1 MSYQQQFPL
10 MTKGHGDMHDITEE
24 VAAIVISSGIR
35 TGAVSPSKA
44 QREMIPN
51 ELCDSD
57 GQLTQSISLVEN
69 YWSVHSSG
77 ATAANPALPSG
88 ATRSA
93 RFLGVLKDAE
103 VLPYPISPTARRL

>member
-57 GQLTQSISLVEN
+57 GQLTQSISPVEN

-77 ATAANPALPSG
+77 ATPPIP
-88 ATRSA
+88 RS
-93 RFLGVLKDAE
+93 
-103 VLPYPISPTARRL
+103 RLAQRGPHVSWAS

>member
-1 MSYQQQFPL
+1 ME
-10 MTKGHGDMHDITEE
+10 KN
-24 VAAIVISSGIR
+24 VARCRFSGSSGSEVR
-35 TGAVSPSKA
+35 ESPSKA

-57 GQLTQSISLVEN
+57 GQLTQSISPVEN
-69 YWSVHSSG
+69 YWSVHSGG

-103 VLPYPISPTARRL
+103 VFPYPISPAARRL